1 MQTEAKQSMIVSGS
15 YAFLKNVNRSKTIYD
30 SKWLL
35 CIFEKCKFKKHK
47 NDFLV

>member
-1 MQTEAKQSMIVSGS
+1 WLLCIFEKMQTEAKQSMIVSGS

-35 CIFEKCKFKKHK
+35 CIFEKM
-47 NDFLV
+47 